1 MSCSISFAWMA
12 RSLSSPGHGR
22 GLGFGMATGLA
33 QAGAD
38 IIGVSRAMESSGSE
52 VEKAVTAAGRRFW
65 GYSCDFSDRT
75 LVRQFIHQVT
85 SDHPQIDILVNNAGT
100 IKRQPAVDHS
110 DEFWDEVIE
119 TNLNSQW
126 LLTQAIGQ
134 RMVQRGSGKIIFVAS
149 LLTFQGGIT
158 VPGYAASKGAIGQL
172 TKALANE
179 WAGQRRPGERH
190 RPRIYG
196 DRQHRRT
203 PGRSATRT
211 RHPGAYSGGPLG
223 HAGRHARRG
232 RLSGVARLG
241 LRQRHDPHRRRR
253 LDGTLA

>member
-1 MSCSISFAWMA
+1 MSVLDQFRLDGKIALVTGA
-12 RSLSSPGHGR
+12 RR
-22 GLGFGMATGLA
+22 GLGYGMAIGLS

-65 GYSCDFSDRT
+65 GYACDFSDRT

-179 WAGQRRPGERH
+179 WAGKGVQVNAIAPGYMSTDNTAALRADPQREPAILA
-190 RPRIYG
+190 RI
-196 DRQHRRT
+196 
-203 PGRSATRT
+203 P
-211 RHPGAYSGGPLG
+211 
-223 HAGRHARRG
+223 AGRWGTPEDMQGAVVYLASRASDYVSGTILTVDGGWMG
-232 RLSGVARLG
+232 R
-241 LRQRHDPHRRRR
+241 
-253 LDGTLA
+253 